1 VRSAF
6 PPAAVASFSVDL
18 PSKALSSL
26 TAPSQPSASP
36 DGHTQSAVTSPWAL
50 FASLLA
56 APRSSAAR
64 FPQAACVV
72 LVAAVGGRLA
82 NADAAPTDPVS

>member
-36 DGHTQSAVTSPWAL
+36 DGHTQSAVTSGVTFVISFVEAY
-50 FASLLA
+50 
-56 APRSSAAR
+56 AR
-64 FPQAACVV
+64 EAGVSH
-72 LVAAVGGRLA
+72 AVEPTITLQSKDAGRGKRKS
-82 NADAAPTDPVS
+82 TR